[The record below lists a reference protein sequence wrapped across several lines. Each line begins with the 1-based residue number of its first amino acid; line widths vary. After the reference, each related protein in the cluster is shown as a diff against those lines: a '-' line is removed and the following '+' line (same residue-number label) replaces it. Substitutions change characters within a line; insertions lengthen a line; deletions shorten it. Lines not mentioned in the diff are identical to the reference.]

1 MIGRRSGFDH
11 YRLDGHEVVGMPS
24 NTSEEIVAWAQAME
38 ATDRKVAVTNL
49 IDGSRVSTVFLG
61 LNHSWGAGPPMLFE
75 TALFSSE
82 THYCKFLH
90 REVQEC
96 EVVARYATWGEAE
109 AGHMEWVEKCV
120 PPDLIAATAA
130 HTP

>member
-1 MIGRRSGFDH
+1 MIRGFDH
-11 YRLDGHEVVGMPS
+11 YRLDGHEVVGMPA
-24 NTSEEIVAWAQAME
+24 NTRDEILEWARWFEEANRVVAC
-38 ATDRKVAVTNL
+38 THL

-61 LNHSWGAGPPMLFE
+61 LNHGWGDGPPMIFE

-82 THYCKFLH
+82 TIYSPILK

-96 EVVARYATWGEAE
+96 EIVARYATWGEAE